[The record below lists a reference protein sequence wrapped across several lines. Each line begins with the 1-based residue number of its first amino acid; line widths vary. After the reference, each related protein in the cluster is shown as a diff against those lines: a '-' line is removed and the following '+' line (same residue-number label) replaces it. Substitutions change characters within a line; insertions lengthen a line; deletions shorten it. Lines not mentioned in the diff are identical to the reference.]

1 MENEKELIIK
11 HANIIF
17 TEFEDKG
24 FGQNITID
32 VTDPTIRGEIQNWIT
47 ANYINGG
54 KMKIKEYTSKDG
66 VTTQQFQIK
75 LSKFLK
81 IAGKDKSWGQD
92 QIGYG
97 AVVNL
102 ILRAFEYNN
111 KFGTGKSFAINNIFI
126 VEPAKDT
133 SLSKIAE

>member
-1 MENEKELIIK
+1 MEKELIIK

-47 ANYINGG
+47 ANNINGG
-54 KMKIKEYTSKDG
+54 KMKIKEYTSKEG

-81 IAGKDKSWGQD
+81 IAGKDSSWSQQ

-111 KFGTGKSFAINNIFI
+111 KFGTGTSFAVNNIFI

>member
-1 MENEKELIIK
+1 MEKELIIK

-47 ANYINGG
+47 ANNINGG

-81 IAGKDKSWGQD
+81 ISGKDSSWTQQ

-111 KFGTGKSFAINNIFI
+111 KFGTGISFAVNNIFI

>member
-1 MENEKELIIK
+1 MEKELIIK

-47 ANYINGG
+47 ANNINGG
-54 KMKIKEYTSKDG
+54 KMKIKEYTSKEG
-66 VTTQQFQIK
+66 VTTQQFQMK

-81 IAGKDKSWGQD
+81 IAGKDSTWGQQ

-111 KFGTGKSFAINNIFI
+111 KFGTGISFAVNNIFI

>member
-1 MENEKELIIK
+1 MEKELIIK

-47 ANYINGG
+47 ANNINGG

-66 VTTQQFQIK
+66 ITTQQFQMK

-81 IAGKDKSWGQD
+81 IAGKDSSWNQQ

-111 KFGTGKSFAINNIFI
+111 KFGTGISFAVSNIFI